1 MRILI
6 LIDRD
11 FAHREL
17 THVRMILIGLV
28 DTGVMPIVALPED
41 MRHEFEQIPGATL
54 LGYRDRGS
62 VWTRTLRARELVDQ
76 IEPEQRKQLIVH
88 SIGSRGFQFAAELS
102 HLLGAPLVLDVH
114 SRDAVN
120 NAVGIINERSGYCI
134 GIAPSPT
141 LARAIIAAGAA
152 PAVIREI
159 PWGVMGGEVHGDDGQ
174 NETAGLILAGSGND
188 RTAWEAVIRA
198 LAQVASRREDFVI
211 LADADATE
219 RASISKIVSSLGLT
233 PLFSRI
239 PKLEADRDVVL
250 RADLLLLPEAEGVT
264 RSLVLDAMSTGMA
277 VVTAEDRDVPAL
289 CDHTIARICS
299 PEATEWAGAIE
310 SLLENR
316 AEQRS
321 LGTAAR
327 AYVSENHRPSKY
339 ISSLVD
345 AYEWLVGNDSIPI
358 ASKES

>member
-1 MRILI
+1 MARLGLIQFDILW
-6 LIDRD
+6 
-11 FAHREL
+11 E
-17 THVRMILIGLV
+17 
-28 DTGVMPIVALPED
+28 
-41 MRHEFEQIPGATL
+41 
-54 LGYRDRGS
+54 
-62 VWTRTLRARELVDQ
+62 
-76 IEPEQRKQLIVH
+76 
-88 SIGSRGFQFAAELS
+88 
-102 HLLGAPLVLDVH
+102 
-114 SRDAVN
+114 N
-120 NAVGIINERSGYCI
+120 
-134 GIAPSPT
+134 
-141 LARAIIAAGAA
+141 AAGNAA
-152 PAVIREI
+152 RVRDLVRQAIRT
-159 PWGVMGGEVHGDDGQ
+159 MD
-174 NETAGLILAGSGND
+174 A
-188 RTAWEAVIRA
+188 
-198 LAQVASRREDFVI
+198 
-211 LADADATE
+211 ADA
-219 RASISKIVSSLGLT
+219 S
-233 PLFSRI
+233 F
-239 PKLEADRDVVL
+239 
-250 RADLLLLPEAEGVT
+250 DLLLLPEAEGVT